1 MSVFEN
7 AKSNLEKVSGYMKL
21 SDKEMNL
28 LLSHKAVRK
37 AKLRVRGKEYDAWR
51 IVHNDALGP
60 SKGGIRFHPKVSE
73 DEVKSLSFWMSF
85 KTSLAGLPYGG
96 AKGGVKINPKEL
108 DQKTLEEVSRA
119 YMKAFHEFMG
129 QDKDIPAPD
138 VYTNAQIMGWMLDE
152 FEKIKGKH
160 EPGFITGKPI
170 ELGGSELRADATS
183 KGGKIIL
190 DLLME
195 KLGRKIDET
204 TVAIQGFGNAGM
216 NIAKMLHDE
225 GYDIIAVSDSKGG
238 ILNKQGLDIEKA
250 MKTKQEE
257 KTVVKYDDAEQI
269 SNEQILEL
277 DVDVLVLAAL
287 ENQITKE
294 NAGSVRAGI
303 ILELANGPVTSEA
316 DDILHEK
323 DVIVVPDI
331 LANAGG
337 VVVSYEEWAQNRT
350 GNILSMEYLEKVLQ
364 DRMVNA
370 FNRTYDLYKSE
381 ESFTMRNA
389 AYVLAAKRILSA
401 ERYRGRLD

>member
-303 ILELANGPVTSEA
+303 ILELANGPVTSGA

>member
-1 MSVFEN
+1 
-7 AKSNLEKVSGYMKL
+7 
-21 SDKEMNL
+21 MNL